1 MDKKEYSK
9 KIAELVAKEKKT
21 TNSLELKIIR
31 EELLKLKKEYHD
43 SRVSESMATMLE
55 NMKKRN

>member
-9 KIAELVAKEKKT
+9 KIAELVAKEKET

-31 EELLKLKKEYHD
+31 EEMLKLKKEYHD
-43 SRVSESMATMLE
+43 SRVSESMTTMLE